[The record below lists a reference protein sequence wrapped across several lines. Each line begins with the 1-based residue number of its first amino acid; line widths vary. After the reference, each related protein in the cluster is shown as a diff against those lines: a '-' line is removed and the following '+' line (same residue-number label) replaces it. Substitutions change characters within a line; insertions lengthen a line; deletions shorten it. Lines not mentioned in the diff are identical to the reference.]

1 MLGSYFLFFTVLG
14 ILQIIFPSL
23 DFLKYQQSD
32 LNALMSEN
40 PWKFT
45 LLAVLIA
52 PVLEEGMFRTL
63 IKPSPNEFI
72 FFLCSWI
79 LVGIAIFIP
88 VDVHWALKF
97 SFLLLLIT
105 LLYFFLKE
113 LIPISLQYKAC
124 SFLNRNYISIWMI
137 TAVIFGLVHIS
148 NYVDGFHLDFLL
160 FLMIVPRIIAGFYFG
175 KIKIENRGMVW
186 PIAMHAMN
194 NATVLLFLIPRM
206 INPI

>member
-63 IKPSPNEFI
+63 IKPSPNEF
-72 FFLCSWI
+72 
-79 LVGIAIFIP
+79 
-88 VDVHWALKF
+88 
-97 SFLLLLIT
+97 
-105 LLYFFLKE
+105 
-113 LIPISLQYKAC
+113 
-124 SFLNRNYISIWMI
+124 
-137 TAVIFGLVHIS
+137 
-148 NYVDGFHLDFLL
+148 
-160 FLMIVPRIIAGFYFG
+160 
-175 KIKIENRGMVW
+175 
-186 PIAMHAMN
+186 
-194 NATVLLFLIPRM
+194 
-206 INPI
+206 